1 MNTLQLAWMLTR
13 AGGGQRRVRALTL
26 GAYAVVS
33 ALVLIVVAGAL
44 SFTRLPEETAAFYL
58 PLAGIAVVLLI
69 VPLVLV
75 GASAARLSARSQDRT
90 LSTLRLLGATGGQVR
105 AISVLQAVGTAAL
118 GALGGVLLYLACAP
132 LVALVNFQGAP
143 IGAGIF
149 APLPALLAVLSAVLL
164 LAAGSSLAGLRKLVI
179 SPLAVRQRV
188 NVPRP
193 SWVRA
198 VLGVAGIALV
208 YGLFSSLG
216 TVAQSIAMMVVML
229 MVGLGTGLLVLNLI
243 GPWMI
248 SVIGRRKLATAQSPE
263 QLLAARMILESP
275 KAIWRQVAPLAM
287 AAFVAVVG
295 GSGAA
300 LMNQGAPEP
309 TGGWEDYIS
318 GDMLTGVLLTLAIIF
333 LCVAAS
339 TAITQAAG
347 TLDAA
352 ELYQGL
358 GKMGLTST
366 TMNRARVQAVMIPA
380 LGAALIFAVGSGVL
394 LLPLVGIAMIMAPLS
409 LAMVVLT
416 CVAGLVLVR
425 LAVQLAAPS
434 RMLTR

>member
-44 SFTRLPEETAAFYL
+44 SFTRLPQETAAFYL

-149 APLPALLAVLSAVLL
+149 APLPVLLAVLAAVLL

-198 VLGVAGIALV
+198 AIAVGGVGLIYMVFANLGA
-208 YGLFSSLG
+208 F
-216 TVAQSIAMMVVML
+216 AQSLATITLVL
-229 MVGLGTGLLVLNLI
+229 LFGLGIGLLVLNLI
-243 GPWMI
+243 GPWLI
-248 SVIGRRKLATAQSPE
+248 AVIGRRKLAKAERPE

-275 KAIWRQVAPLAM
+275 KALWRQVAPLAM

-300 LMNQGAPEP
+300 LMSQSAVDP
-309 TGGWEDYIS
+309 TGGWEDYI
-318 GDMLTGVLLTLAIIF
+318 GVDLRTGVILTLAIIF
-333 LCVAAS
+333 ACVAAA

-358 GKMGLTST
+358 SKMGLDRA

-380 LGAALIFAVGSGVL
+380 LGAALTFAVASGVL
-394 LLPLVGIAMIMAPLS
+394 LLPLVGIAMVMAPLS
-409 LAMVVLT
+409 LALVLGT

-434 RMLTR
+434 RMLAH